1 MPVAEETIKET
12 MSRMNNTQI
21 IINVVILI
29 VLLLTLMMAWASHR
43 KLKTHQYYL
52 QALIENEVLE
62 DYAEAVATT
71 QAAATTTPAATT
83 PPLTASSA
91 LRRSQGEMCND
102 LRSPMGGKIYNRDCL
117 TAASITGSGAL
128 KKSAAPFPNIN
139 TLIQKDYTKSG

>member
-1 MPVAEETIKET
+1 MPTAEEAIKET

-52 QALIENEVLE
+52 QALIEHEVLE
-62 DYAEAVATT
+62 DYAEAVA
-71 QAAATTTPAATT
+71 ATTPAATT

-117 TAASITGSGAL
+117 TAASMTGSGTL